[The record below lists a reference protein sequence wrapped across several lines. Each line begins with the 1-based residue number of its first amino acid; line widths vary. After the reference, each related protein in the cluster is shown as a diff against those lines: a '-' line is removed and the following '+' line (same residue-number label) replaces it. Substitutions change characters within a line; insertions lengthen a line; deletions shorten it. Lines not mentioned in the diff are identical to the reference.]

1 MNSKINTIIFDLDG
15 TLLPMD
21 TELFM
26 KIYFEEMGKHF
37 ADLIDPREL
46 INHVWASTRSMITNL
61 DHKTNEE
68 VFMTDFESRINGD
81 LNIYTQRFDNFYD
94 TKFSKSRQAVSENDF
109 IKKSIQL
116 LIDKGYTLVIA
127 TNPLFPEKAI
137 LQRIEWAGLK
147 ANDFSYITN
156 YENNHYCKP
165 QIQFYEE
172 VLKDTS
178 KSPHECMMV
187 GNDVKE
193 DLIAGNIGIKTYLIK
208 DHMIHNSDDD
218 IISDYI
224 GEYQD
229 FYKFVIELPELN

>member
-21 TELFM
+21 AELFM
-26 KIYFEEMGKHF
+26 SIYFDEMGKHF

-46 INHVWASTRSMITNL
+46 INHVWSSTKAMITNL

-68 VFMTDFESRINGD
+68 VFMADFEKRINGD
-81 LNIYTQRFDNFYD
+81 LNIYTQRFDKFYD
-94 TKFSKSRQAVSENDF
+94 TLFSKTRQAVSENDF

-116 LIDKGYTLVIA
+116 LTEKGYTLAIA
-127 TNPLFPEKAI
+127 TNPLFPKKAI
-137 LQRIEWAGLK
+137 LQRIEWAGLE
-147 ANDFSYITN
+147 ASDFSYITH

-172 VLKDTS
+172 VLQDTN
-178 KSPHECMMV
+178 KSADQCMMV
-187 GNDVKE
+187 GNDVRE
-193 DLIAGNIGIKTYLIK
+193 DLIAGNIGIKTFLIK
-208 DHMIHNSDDD
+208 DHMIHNGEDH
-218 IISDYI
+218 IVSDYI

-229 FYKFVIELPELN
+229 FYKFVINLPKLN